1 MIGVNEVLTV
11 KEIAMEMRCS
21 IAHVYNV
28 INGRVRNVS
37 RLPSIQMGRRK
48 VVQRSSF
55 EEWKRRNEQGQ
66 DGGIIGQPE
75 TGIFGRGTE
84 QINA

>member
-1 MIGVNEVLTV
+1 MTGVNEVLTV

-48 VVQRSSF
+48 LVQRTSF
-55 EEWKRRNEQGQ
+55 EEWKRRNESL
-66 DGGIIGQPE
+66 DADVMIQPS
-75 TGIFGRGTE
+75 R
-84 QINA
+84 INAVGRIEEEHNA